1 MSSDAPQSPVLAG
14 PALRYAE
21 ALFDLARDVGALD
34 AVERDFRAISAA
46 IESSADLRAF
56 LKSPVY
62 AAEDKARAA
71 DALAARLGAGALTRN
86 FLGVAARNRRLFSL
100 DAMIAAFDKRLAD
113 HRGEVAAVAV
123 AAAPL
128 SDDQVRRLRGEIEG
142 LLGKAVNLSVK
153 VDPELLGGLVVRVG
167 SKMFDSSLKTKLNRL
182 KSVMKEA

>member
-1 MSSDAPQSPVLAG
+1 MPSDASQSPVVSG

-21 ALFDLARDVGALD
+21 ALFDLAKDAGALE
-34 AVERDFRAISAA
+34 AVERDFDALSAA
-46 IESSADLRAF
+46 IGGSDDLRAF

-62 AAEDKARAA
+62 AADDKARAA
-71 DALAARLGAGALTRN
+71 DALAARLGADALTRN
-86 FLGVAARNRRLFSL
+86 FLSVVARNRRLFSL
-100 DAMIAAFDKRLAD
+100 DAMIAAFSKRLAD
-113 HRGEVAAVAV
+113 HRGEVAALAV

-142 LLGKAVNLSVK
+142 LVGKAVNLSVK